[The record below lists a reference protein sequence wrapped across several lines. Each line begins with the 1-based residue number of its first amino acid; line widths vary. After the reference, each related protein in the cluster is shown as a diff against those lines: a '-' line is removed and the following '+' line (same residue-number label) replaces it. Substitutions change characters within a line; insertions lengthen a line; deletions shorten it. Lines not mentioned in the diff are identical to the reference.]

1 MFKFKLLVLLP
12 GAYVTPRVPKKIN
25 NKTLMHRTIN
35 GQAVQVVRR
44 VCRLMTEHNER
55 LGAGLLRAFDDETTS
70 GGSSIGVAVNAGR
83 RPHGHERG

>member
-44 VCRLMTEHNER
+44 VCQLMTEHNER

-70 GGSSIGVAVNAGR
+70 EATRR
-83 RPHGHERG
+83 RPHGRERG

>member
-1 MFKFKLLVLLP
+1 
-12 GAYVTPRVPKKIN
+12 
-25 NKTLMHRTIN
+25 MHRTIN

-70 GGSSIGVAVNAGR
+70 GGSSIGVTHMDASEDDDEEAS
-83 RPHGHERG
+83 